1 MTTLHASIRAKQRGI
16 PPIVAELLDRY
27 GQIQYDGHGAV
38 IQFFNKQ
45 SIREMGR
52 DLGRQPVSRL
62 ADWFDAY
69 QVLSTDNG
77 CTITVGHR
85 YQRIQRR

>member
-1 MTTLHASIRAKQRGI
+1 
-16 PPIVAELLDRY
+16 
-27 GQIQYDGHGAV
+27 
-38 IQFFNKQ
+38 
-45 SIREMGR
+45 
-52 DLGRQPVSRL
+52 VSRL
-62 ADWFDAY
+62 AEWFDAY